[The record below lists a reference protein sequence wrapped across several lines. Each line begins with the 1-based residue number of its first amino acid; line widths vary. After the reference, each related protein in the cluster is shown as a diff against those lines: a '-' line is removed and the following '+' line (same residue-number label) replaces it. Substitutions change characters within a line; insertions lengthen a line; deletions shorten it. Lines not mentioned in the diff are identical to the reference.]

1 MLIAWGA
8 MPEST
13 TGAKSRLVHAGA
25 MPMRWG
31 AATQRGRG
39 AMPIEA
45 GIAHIGCIPNF
56 STPVFDF
63 FLVWPYK
70 NRVFSFFSFF
80 SSFWAYRP
88 AAVLQLERA
97 VVRSGGPLRRIYS
110 SLDILG
116 ILGLSRR
123 ILGGIDL
130 SNEFLG
136 VYNCFGEPC
145 LVDRRNEP
153 RSLEYIVSSAIPWGN
168 AKNKTLYTPRIWA
181 HSSDQPS
188 MVHQNN
194 CILRGIRS
202 KNRFLQ
208 GFFGLFQGSKDF
220 DLQGFVFSAA

>member
-70 NRVFSFFSFF
+70 NRVFSFFSLG
-80 SSFWAYRP
+80 SSR
-88 AAVLQLERA
+88 LL
-97 VVRSGGPLRRIYS
+97 SPLIYKPP
-110 SLDILG
+110 G
-116 ILGLSRR
+116 KGK
-123 ILGGIDL
+123 
-130 SNEFLG
+130 NTF
-136 VYNCFGEPC
+136 
-145 LVDRRNEP
+145 
-153 RSLEYIVSSAIPWGN
+153 
-168 AKNKTLYTPRIWA
+168 AKL
-181 HSSDQPS
+181 
-188 MVHQNN
+188 
-194 CILRGIRS
+194 
-202 KNRFLQ
+202 
-208 GFFGLFQGSKDF
+208 
-220 DLQGFVFSAA
+220 

>member
-97 VVRSGGPLRRIYS
+97 GGFAQNEEKKGPLWGPPRCMLAAFWCDLRPLCNRCMRSKEITIYPAHVRS
-110 SLDILG
+110 
-116 ILGLSRR
+116 
-123 ILGGIDL
+123 
-130 SNEFLG
+130 
-136 VYNCFGEPC
+136 
-145 LVDRRNEP
+145 
-153 RSLEYIVSSAIPWGN
+153 
-168 AKNKTLYTPRIWA
+168 
-181 HSSDQPS
+181 
-188 MVHQNN
+188 
-194 CILRGIRS
+194 
-202 KNRFLQ
+202 
-208 GFFGLFQGSKDF
+208 
-220 DLQGFVFSAA
+220 